1 MFSRDFARGPTW
13 PVHPTFDLV
22 SNLHRK
28 IPFMFRVPWIF
39 LRGVIT
45 VFLHCVTYTHGV
57 NLIKYLTEIWIPSE
71 INPPSKRKVS
81 LSGIYFITNYTQ
93 NTYVY
98 QHKRI
103 ISTLWKKQKQ
113 ISQRYY
119 IEAYKNIFY
128 LYDCITLEREP
139 KSIQYTGL

>member
-1 MFSRDFARGPTW
+1 MF
-13 PVHPTFDLV
+13 L
-22 SNLHRK
+22 
-28 IPFMFRVPWIF
+28 VPWIF

-57 NLIKYLTEIWIPSE
+57 NLIEYLTEIWIPSE
-71 INPPSKRKVS
+71 INPPLKRKVS
-81 LSGIYFITNYTQ
+81 FITNYTQ

-98 QHKRI
+98 QHNKI

-128 LYDCITLEREP
+128 LYDCITLEREL